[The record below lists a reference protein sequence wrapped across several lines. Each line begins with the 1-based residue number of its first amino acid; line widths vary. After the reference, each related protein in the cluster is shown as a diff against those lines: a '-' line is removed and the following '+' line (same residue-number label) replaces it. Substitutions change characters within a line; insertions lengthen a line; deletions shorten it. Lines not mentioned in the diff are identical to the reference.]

1 MSKHNIDLAETG
13 GKIACVVDTLWTK
26 GHLHEYCDPFIHRG
40 RTLEVFD
47 NTSVD
52 VNDLGTDFVHMYL
65 HTLAIDQ

>member
-1 MSKHNIDLAETG
+1 MSKHNIDLAQHG
-13 GKIACVVDTLWTK
+13 GKIACVVDTLWRE
-26 GHLHEYCDPFIHRG
+26 GHLDEYCDPFIHRG